1 MLRIRGKLEQA
12 RFNRMGPEDTK
23 KIAQALAPGKEIDD
37 INDYDTSYSIPGKMR
52 FRVNIFK
59 QRGTF
64 AVILRVIPGNP
75 IVLMLPPQ
83 ATQQDILELKAQYGL
98 VIAPY
103 PLADDKAFAPEAERV
118 MDSVIEL
125 VRSIRN
131 IRAQYKVKASKWIE
145 ARVYAGELLSSLVPQ
160 TNMMEILA
168 KARPL
173 TILDRQKREPAKDT
187 DLVLVLKEAELV
199 VPLAGMVDRL
209 AEEQRLMKES
219 REIKERMAQLEARL
233 SDKAF
238 LSKAPSQV
246 VEKEKQKLSMLGDKL
261 NRLNQELSQL
271 NSSSVDS

>member
-1 MLRIRGKLEQA
+1 MPDGSQMPA
-12 RFNRMGPEDTK
+12 
-23 KIAQALAPGKEIDD
+23 
-37 INDYDTSYSIPGKMR
+37 SI
-52 FRVNIFK
+52 
-59 QRGTF
+59 
-64 AVILRVIPGNP
+64 
-75 IVLMLPPQ
+75 
-83 ATQQDILELKAQYGL
+83 

-118 MDSVIEL
+118 MGSVIEI

-131 IRAQYKVKASKWIE
+131 IRAQYKVKPTKWIE
-145 ARVYAGELLSSLVPQ
+145 ARVYAGELLSSLVAQ
-160 TNMMEILA
+160 TNMMEMLA

-173 TILDRQKREPAKDT
+173 AILDRQKRKSARDT
-187 DLVLVLKEAELV
+187 DLVLVLKEAEVL
-199 VPLAGMVDRL
+199 VPLAGIVDWL

-246 VEKEKQKLSMLGDKL
+246 VEKEKQKLSMFEDKL

-271 NSSSVDS
+271 NSS